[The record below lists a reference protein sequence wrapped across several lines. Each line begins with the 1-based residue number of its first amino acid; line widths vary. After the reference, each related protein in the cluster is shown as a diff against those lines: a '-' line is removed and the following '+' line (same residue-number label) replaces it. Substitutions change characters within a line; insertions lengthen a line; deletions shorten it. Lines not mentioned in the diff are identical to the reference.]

1 MSLALSIIILSTVIA
16 LGKLLGRCKI
26 SEFPSESPGFSSSE
40 SYFPTSDL
48 IWTPPYC
55 ISSRNWA
62 MSPFE
67 TITTDYSLILMS
79 LELIGVVKVMPNA
92 VKATDNGG
100 LRSHKSIAHPN
111 CKYRI
116 LLPKRLTGSNL
127 HIGLA

>member
-1 MSLALSIIILSTVIA
+1 
-16 LGKLLGRCKI
+16 
-26 SEFPSESPGFSSSE
+26 
-40 SYFPTSDL
+40 
-48 IWTPPYC
+48 
-55 ISSRNWA
+55 

-111 CKYRI
+111 RKYRI

-127 HIGLA
+127 HIGEWGRDDYIPPDLKMKVPFGRVKD

>member
-1 MSLALSIIILSTVIA
+1 MIA

-26 SEFPSESPGFSSSE
+26 FGISLGVTGFSSSE

-62 MSPFE
+62 
-67 TITTDYSLILMS
+67 ILILMT
-79 LELIGVVKVMPNA
+79 LELIGIVKVMPNA
-92 VKATDNGG
+92 VKAADNGG

-111 CKYRI
+111 RKYRI

>member
-1 MSLALSIIILSTVIA
+1 MIA

-92 VKATDNGG
+92 VKAADNGG

-111 CKYRI
+111 RKYRI

>member
-62 MSPFE
+62 
-67 TITTDYSLILMS
+67 ILILMT
-79 LELIGVVKVMPNA
+79 LELIGIVKVMPNA
-92 VKATDNGG
+92 VKAADNGG

-111 CKYRI
+111 RKYRI
-116 LLPKRLTGSNL
+116 LLPQRLTGSNL